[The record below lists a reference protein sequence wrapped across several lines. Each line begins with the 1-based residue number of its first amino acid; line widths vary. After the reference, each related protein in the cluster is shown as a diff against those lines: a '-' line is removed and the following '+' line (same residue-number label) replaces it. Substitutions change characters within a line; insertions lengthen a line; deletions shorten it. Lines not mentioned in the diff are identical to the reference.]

1 MALTNVVQSEE
12 ESSEGKRVA
21 TSSGSPQNGGS
32 KRSII
37 RLDNLVMDAI
47 NNLKEPGG
55 SNKKTIAAYIEVSL
69 FLIEHTLRRMNKHT
83 LRRMNNGISQ
93 LGLV

>member
-1 MALTNVVQSEE
+1 
-12 ESSEGKRVA
+12 
-21 TSSGSPQNGGS
+21 
-32 KRSII
+32 
-37 RLDNLVMDAI
+37 MDAI

-69 FLIEHTLRRMNKHT
+69 FLIEHTLRRMN
-83 LRRMNNGISQ
+83 NGISQ